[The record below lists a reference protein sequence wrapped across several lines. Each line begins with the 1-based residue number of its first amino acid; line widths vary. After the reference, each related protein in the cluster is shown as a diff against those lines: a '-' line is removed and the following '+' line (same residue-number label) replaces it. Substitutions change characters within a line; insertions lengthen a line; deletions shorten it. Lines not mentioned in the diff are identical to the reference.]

1 MRFMTICWI
10 YKVVGRIVVSAAAC
24 YKTKRSALLVW
35 WKSKL
40 MADCQLNCGQLPGY
54 NGSTFLSKIL
64 KKSMVMTPFRVHF
77 LKVFDW
83 GSKGSICQMPVF
95 CRYLARMGCT
105 CGQFV
110 TFQYKKLG
118 GGSNVNKWQAAFKG
132 KDANGFW
139 FNQFLFIVTTHW
151 NSKSLPWMAFYFL

>member
-64 KKSMVMTPFRVHF
+64 KKVNGYDPFQSLF
-77 LKVFDW
+77 FW
-83 GSKGSICQMPVF
+83 
-95 CRYLARMGCT
+95 RYLIEGQKDLYARCQCFAGILPEWGVHVANLLLFST
-105 CGQFV
+105 RNWV
-110 TFQYKKLG
+110 G
-118 GGSNVNKWQAAFKG
+118 GVMSTSDRQLLRVKMQMVFGLISFC
-132 KDANGFW
+132 
-139 FNQFLFIVTTHW
+139 L
-151 NSKSLPWMAFYFL
+151 